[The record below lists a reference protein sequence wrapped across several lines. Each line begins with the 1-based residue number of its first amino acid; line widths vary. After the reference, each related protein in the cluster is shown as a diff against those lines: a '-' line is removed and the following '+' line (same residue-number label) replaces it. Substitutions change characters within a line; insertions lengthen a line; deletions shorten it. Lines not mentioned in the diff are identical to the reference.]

1 MEDCPQFAKEASV
14 LRLLTLLFTTL
25 LVGLPL
31 TTSAASAAP
40 APSAVHGSQSDDP
53 ADDATADDSD
63 SSGDDADADDSSD
76 DSFDLSAYCSILSGD
91 DSGDDGAADDA
102 ADDGTIT
109 IDLGVLDTLG
119 PDAQDDPEA
128 ADDTA
133 DDSSA
138 DEDCAGAEDSA
149 NSTPSSGTRTASVSD
164 MLKTGTVNTGTV
176 TMSGP
181 GTITQELWLP
191 AVAPAKHGLRA
202 VVSSKASTKARTGKL
217 KKAKARKAT
226 GRTLGGRV
234 TRTVTRAGVV
244 NLKVTLNAAARKL
257 LRNSKKDVRIT
268 VKTTTRV
275 KGGKAQT
282 KNGTLVARRKAA
294 K

>member
-14 LRLLTLLFTTL
+14 LRLLTLLFTAL

-53 ADDATADDSD
+53 ADDAAADDAEPAD
-63 SSGDDADADDSSD
+63 DDAGDDSSD

-91 DSGDDGAADDA
+91 DSSDDAAADDS

-119 PDAQDDPEA
+119 PDAQDDPED
-128 ADDTA
+128 ADSG

-138 DEDCAGAEDSA
+138 SDEDCAGDEDSSGA
-149 NSTPSSGTRTASVSD
+149 TPSSGTRTASAAD
-164 MLKTGTVNTGTV
+164 MLRTGSVSTGTV

-202 VVSSKASTKARTGKL
+202 ASSSKATAKARKGKL
-217 KKAKARKAT
+217 KTKAKARKAV

-244 NLKVTLNAAARKL
+244 NLKITLNAAARKL
-257 LRNSKKDVRIT
+257 LRNSRKDVRIT

-275 KGGKAQT
+275 KGGKPQI

>member
-1 MEDCPQFAKEASV
+1 V

-31 TTSAASAAP
+31 TASAASAAP
-40 APSAVHGSQSDDP
+40 APSTVHASQSDDP
-53 ADDATADDSD
+53 ADDAEA
-63 SSGDDADADDSSD
+63 DDADPADDDAEAD
-76 DSFDLSAYCSILSGD
+76 DSFDLSAYCSALDGD
-91 DSGDDGAADDA
+91 DSGDDAADDSG
-102 ADDGTIT
+102 DDTIT
-109 IDLGVLDTLG
+109 IDLGVLDTLD
-119 PDAQDDPEA
+119 PDAQDDPED
-128 ADDTA
+128 ADDGA

-138 DEDCAGAEDSA
+138 SDEDCADESSA
-149 NSTPSSGTRTASVSD
+149 DSTPSSGTRTASVAD

-191 AVAPAKHGLRA
+191 AVAPAKRGLRA
-202 VVSSKASTKARTGKL
+202 VGTSKASAKIRKGKAKTT
-217 KKAKARKAT
+217 AKARKAT

-234 TRTVTRAGVV
+234 TRIVTRAGVV

-257 LRNSKKDVRIT
+257 LRSSKKDVRIT

-275 KGGKAQT
+275 KGGKPQF
-282 KNGTLVARRKAA
+282 KNGTLVAHRKAA